1 MDNVI
6 NNWYLYIAT
15 ISVVILAAMTIH
27 QFLRKP
33 TIEQYNQVKEWILY
47 AVIEA
52 EKTLGSKTGQI
63 KLRMVWDMFLERF
76 PHISPFVTFE
86 MFSSWVDNAL
96 VKMRNMIE
104 SNKAVAEYIIED
116 TVTFEEQKE

>member
-15 ISVVILAAMTIH
+15 ISVVILAVMTIH

-76 PHISPFVTFE
+76 PHISPFVTFD
-86 MFSSWVDNAL
+86 MFSGWVDVAL
-96 VKMRNMIE
+96 IKMREMIQ
-104 SNKAVAEYIIED
+104 SNKAVSDYVIED
-116 TVTFEEQKE
+116 TVTFLE

>member
-76 PHISPFVTFE
+76 PHISPFVTFD
-86 MFSSWVDNAL
+86 MFSGWVDVAL
-96 VKMRNMIE
+96 IKMREMIQT
-104 SNKAVAEYIIED
+104 NKAVSDYIIED
-116 TVTFEEQKE
+116 TVTFEE

>member
-1 MDNVI
+1 MDNI
-6 NNWYLYIAT
+6 ISNWYLYVAT
-15 ISVVILAAMTIH
+15 ISVIILAVVAIY
-27 QFLRKP
+27 QFVKKP
-33 TIEQYNQVKEWILY
+33 TNEQYRQVREWILY

-96 VKMRNMIE
+96 VKMRTMIE

-116 TVTFEEQKE
+116 TVTFEE

>member
-27 QFLRKP
+27 QFLKKP
-33 TIEQYNQVKEWILY
+33 TMEQYNQVKEWILY

-116 TVTFEEQKE
+116 TVTFEE

>member
-52 EKTLGSKTGQI
+52 EKMNG
-63 KLRMVWDMFLERF
+63 LEQCL
-76 PHISPFVTFE
+76 T
-86 MFSSWVDNAL
+86 
-96 VKMRNMIE
+96 
-104 SNKAVAEYIIED
+104 
-116 TVTFEEQKE
+116 

>member
-1 MDNVI
+1 MNNVI

-96 VKMRNMIE
+96 VKMRTMIE
-104 SNKAVAEYIIED
+104 SNKSVAEYIIED
-116 TVTFEEQKE
+116 TVTFEEE

>member
-52 EKTLGSKTGQI
+52 EKTLGRKTGQI
-63 KLRMVWDMFLERF
+63 KLRMVWDMFIERF
-76 PHISPFVTFE
+76 PHISPFVTFD
-86 MFSSWVDNAL
+86 MFSGWVDVAL
-96 VKMRNMIE
+96 IKMREMIQ
-104 SNKAVAEYIIED
+104 SNKAVSDYVIED
-116 TVTFEEQKE
+116 TVTFLE

>member
-1 MDNVI
+1 MDNI
-6 NNWYLYIAT
+6 ISNWYLYIAT
-15 ISVVILAAMTIH
+15 ISVIILAVVAIY
-27 QFLRKP
+27 QFFKKP
-33 TIEQYNQVKEWILY
+33 TEEQYNQVKEWILY

-96 VKMRNMIE
+96 VKMRSMIE
-104 SNKAVAEYIIED
+104 SNKAVSDYIIED
-116 TVTFEEQKE
+116 TVTFEE

>member
-76 PHISPFVTFE
+76 PHISPFVTFD
-86 MFSSWVDNAL
+86 MFSGWVDVAL
-96 VKMRNMIE
+96 IKMREMIQ
-104 SNKAVAEYIIED
+104 SNKAVSDYIIED
-116 TVTFEEQKE
+116 TVTFLE